1 MEQQEKNQKGRIIPK
16 MGATAIIVCSTS
28 SVTKIADTCK
38 KLLNVYNCNVV
49 EAIGTRNADSVAVR
63 DCDLILS
70 PN

>member
-1 MEQQEKNQKGRIIPK
+1 MEQQEKNQKGRIISK

-38 KLLNVYNCNVV
+38 RLLNVYNSNVV

-63 DCDLILS
+63 DFDLISS